1 MASRLDGAGQAKL
14 ATLDDALT
22 QLQHVHAIV
31 ERMAI
36 ASRAQSDTR
45 ALKQQVARAASP
57 LVGLLKP
64 QFGTI
69 SDQVAQVVLITSRGG
84 TEQMK
89 VRALRELVAQVRMQ
103 IELTQA
109 RVKEQHTTDEPRDAA
124 PKN

>member
-1 MASRLDGAGQAKL
+1 MPSRLDGAGQAKL

-36 ASRAQSDTR
+36 AARAQADTR

-89 VRALRELVAQVRMQ
+89 VRGLRELVAQVRMQ
-103 IELTQA
+103 IELMQA
-109 RVKEQHTTDEPRDAA
+109 RIKEQHTIEQ
-124 PKN
+124 PKGATTED